1 MSKALQCHAL
11 ALLICLLTG
20 GCMKQEAN
28 NSVAE
33 AAARPEPS
41 GINGLALGSSFEDVI
56 GSLRPNLFNPVSLK
70 ECFDDLPLLGCSLS
84 RNENAVFMRK
94 NGIPYALQLSFNRL
108 DKLTDIQVSFRR
120 EKQISAAQC
129 KDIMA
134 RTVDWTTEQYGA
146 LTIEPVR
153 RRWSAKE
160 RKNVDLQRTPQGHEV
175 AFSKAVDDT
184 GYTSLF
190 HRLARTPFRKARD
203 DAKAPEE
210 ALERTLTVFSSYIV
224 VGGDPICDVDVS
236 IEEPAAVER
245 RVQRAEEAAAFKE
258 FERHFAE
265 SEEQVE
271 RP

>member
-1 MSKALQCHAL
+1 MHRALKRHAI
-11 ALLICLLTG
+11 ALLCCVAFG
-20 GCMKQEAN
+20 GCKEQVAN
-28 NSVAE
+28 DKFVK
-33 AAARPEPS
+33 AAALPAPS
-41 GINGLALGSSFEDVI
+41 SINGVALGSSFEDVI
-56 GSLRPNLFNPVSLK
+56 GSLQSGLFNPVSLK
-70 ECFDDLPLLGCSLS
+70 ECFDDLPILGCSLS
-84 RNENAVFMRK
+84 RNEDAVFMRK

-160 RKNVDLQRTPQGHEV
+160 RKDVDLQRTPQGHEV
-175 AFSKAVDDT
+175 AFGKAIDDT

-190 HRLARTPFRKARD
+190 HRLARTPFRRARD

-210 ALERTLTVFSSYIV
+210 ALERTLNVFSSYIV

-258 FERHFAE
+258 FERHFAD